1 MEIDFLWRLARCLR
15 LEKTEIMLLEKK
27 INVKNSV
34 IDYVRYKQ
42 WKQYGQERRM
52 NEERLPEKILEQCP
66 SGKRRKGKPRN
77 SWMQEETTGM
87 REKPN
92 GIAQQVN
99 MER

>member
-42 WKQYGQERRM
+42 WK
-52 NEERLPEKILEQCP
+52 
-66 SGKRRKGKPRN
+66 
-77 SWMQEETTGM
+77 
-87 REKPN
+87 
-92 GIAQQVN
+92 
-99 MER
+99 